1 MQYSLLSLVIL
12 GIVFSSSLAK
22 LVPTPGGLLPKECVH
37 EVPSGSTLLERKG
50 KTLEVI
56 TEDGKR
62 LSFPACNL
70 PKNNQKVRQ
79 DSGWNT
85 YAESDGVN
93 FNAFNCTWTVPA
105 APVQYTNQTLFYF
118 NSFEDIGQDEIIQ
131 PVIQYG
137 PSEAGGGK
145 FWTIASWWVN
155 SAGSAL
161 YSTLTKCNTGDA
173 IFGTMVRTGQ
183 TANSTNW
190 VISGYINGA
199 TPTTL
204 KVTNTPLQQ
213 VATLTMEVYNVNGCK
228 EYPNDAGITF
238 TNFKIIDNGKP
249 YTPTWMPTVDFSDCG
264 EGVKFSNHNQT
275 ITLTY

>member
-1 MQYSLLSLVIL
+1 MQYSIFLSLVVL
-12 GIVFSSSLAK
+12 GFVCSSSLAK
-22 LVPTPGGLLPKECVH
+22 LVQTPHGMRPKQCVH
-37 EVPSGSTLLERKG
+37 EVPSGSTLLERNG

-56 TEDGKR
+56 TEEGKR
-62 LSFPACNL
+62 LSFPECKF
-70 PKNNQKVRQ
+70 PQKARQ

-93 FNAFNCTWTVPA
+93 FSVFNCTWTVPA
-105 APVQYTNQTLFYF
+105 APQTYTNQTLFFF

-161 YSTLTKCNTGDA
+161 YSTLTKIKTGDA
-173 IFGTMVRTGQ
+173 IFGTMVRTSM
-183 TANSTNW
+183 TANTTNW
-190 VISGYINGA
+190 VISGYVNGA

-213 VATLTMEVYNVNGCK
+213 VATLTMEVYNVNGCQ
-228 EYPNDAGITF
+228 EYPNDAGIVF
-238 TNFKIIDNGKP
+238 TNFKILDNGKAYKP
-249 YTPTWMPTVDFSDCG
+249 VWMPTVDYTDCG
-264 EGVKFSNHNQT
+264 EAVKFSNNNAT
-275 ITLTY
+275 ITLAY